1 MCQIDI
7 TSTPLQK
14 WNHKIQSGKQLWSL
28 SISICDNNHVENL
41 INTYLLD
48 FIPNSGNCIQF
59 FVIVNELGRS
69 EEKDKVELG
78 GEQLY
83 VTLEPVENEGKN
95 DSYRY

>member
-1 MCQIDI
+1 MHSILCNRDYVVKSID
-7 TSTPLQK
+7 K
-14 WNHKIQSGKQLWSL
+14 WPEVKDLISSVLTSL
-28 SISICDNNHVENL
+28 SE
-41 INTYLLD
+41 
-48 FIPNSGNCIQF
+48 
-59 FVIVNELGRS
+59 VNELGRS